1 MRTRNILCIAAVGAM
16 LLVSG
21 CGKKTPQTATLT
33 LPSNLTTGYT
43 WEVTQTEPLFEVAS
57 EYPVEAHEEDMVGVG
72 GAETFVLTP
81 KEKGTTQVTFAY
93 GQHWEGGNAADSLT
107 YEMEI
112 DKNLQIKILT
122 EKGEIPGNADTVPDM
137 PEIVLE

>member
-1 MRTRNILCIAAVGAM
+1 MRTRKILCIAAIGAM

-33 LPSNLTTGYT
+33 LPSNPTTGYT
-43 WEVTQTEPLFEVAS
+43 WEVTQTEPLFEVTS
-57 EYPVEAHEEDMVGVG
+57 EYAEEAHEEEMVGVG

-81 KEKGTTQVTFAY
+81 KEKGKTQVTFAY

-112 DKNLQIKILT
+112 DRNLQIKILS

-137 PEIVLE
+137 PEMVIE